1 MKSGYGAASISARDH
16 AGSSKIVVLEQR
28 VAAMAR
34 QLLTYE
40 RRETELRRQ
49 VAMNN
54 AV

>member
-1 MKSGYGAASISARDH
+1 M
-16 AGSSKIVVLEQR
+16 EQR

-49 VAMNN
+49 VGLTILFNWCLVA
-54 AV
+54 